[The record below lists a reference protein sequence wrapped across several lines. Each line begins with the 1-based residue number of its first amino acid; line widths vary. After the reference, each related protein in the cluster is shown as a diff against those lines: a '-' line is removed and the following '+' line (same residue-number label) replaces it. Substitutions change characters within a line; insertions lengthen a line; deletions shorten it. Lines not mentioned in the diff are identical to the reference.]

1 MKGEI
6 VETMLVLQVRFMREA
21 RGAQIDASDARFPVI
36 EGIARGGVAA
46 ATRDQDVEVLPVRPI
61 GPERVPVAF
70 EITSVSPRPHVR
82 SIEVRDGKRIHPFLV
97 LAGDRAEL
105 GCRFDQRHLPVR
117 QRRSAPM
124 TAVYP
129 ADREFV
135 QPAPGRSR
143 ARNSGGRPLGPA
155 AALSPPPR
163 AGACGAVACTAIAMT
178 KLAGRSCHQGMPV

>member
-21 RGAQIDASDARFPVI
+21 RGAQIDAGDARFPVI

-105 GCRFDQRHLPVR
+105 GCRFDQRHLPLR

-155 AALSPPPR
+155 AA
-163 AGACGAVACTAIAMT
+163 
-178 KLAGRSCHQGMPV
+178 

>member
-1 MKGEI
+1 MKREI

-21 RGAQIDASDARFPVI
+21 RGAQIDAGDARFPVI

-46 ATRDQDVEVLPVRPI
+46 ATRDQDVEILPVRPI

-70 EITSVSPRPHVR
+70 EIAPVPPRPHVR
-82 SIEVRDGKRIHPFLV
+82 SIEVGDGKRIHPFLV

-105 GCRFDQRHLPVR
+105 GCRFDQRPLPLR

-135 QPAPGRSR
+135 QPAPADHGRKTPAVVPQ
-143 ARNSGGRPLGPA
+143 ARRQHNHRRREGRE
-155 AALSPPPR
+155 
-163 AGACGAVACTAIAMT
+163 VAQPHAPS
-178 KLAGRSCHQGMPV
+178 LQ

>member
-21 RGAQIDASDARFPVI
+21 RGAQIDAGDARFPVI

-46 ATRDQDVEVLPVRPI
+46 ATRDQDIEVLPVRPI

-70 EITSVSPRPHVR
+70 EIAPVPPRPHVR
-82 SIEVRDGKRIHPFLV
+82 SIEVRDGTWIHPFLV
-97 LAGDRAEL
+97 LTGDGAKL
-105 GCRFDQRHLPVR
+105 GCRFDQRHLPLR

-124 TAVYP
+124 TAVYL

-135 QPAPGRSR
+135 QPAPSRSR
-143 ARNSGGRPLGPA
+143 AENSAPQARRQHDHHRREGA
-155 AALSPPPR
+155 R
-163 AGACGAVACTAIAMT
+163 AGAAPCTVIAMT